1 VFNSNYFS
9 KLTELNLNMNLFT
22 RIRMI
27 SENKTLLILILI
39 SNKLETL
46 LYPTDLIIK
55 KGLNGVMVIHYFS
68 LLYYLNFKT

>member
-1 VFNSNYFS
+1 MFNSNYFP
-9 KLTELNLNMNLFT
+9 KLTELNLSMNLFT
-22 RIRMI
+22 RTRMI
-27 SENKTLLILILI
+27 GELSTLRILILN

-68 LLYYLNFKT
+68 II

>member
-1 VFNSNYFS
+1 VFNSNYFP
-9 KLTELNLNMNLFT
+9 KLTELNLSMNLFT
-22 RIRMI
+22 RTRMI
-27 SENKTLLILILI
+27 GELSTLRILILN

-68 LLYYLNFKT
+68 II